1 MAVTTLVVV
10 VILTVVTTLT
20 AVTILI
26 VVMILTVVTIL
37 TVVIILAAWSIPG
50 IIRIGALT
58 GSATGII
65 TEVIGP
71 TGIINTYSSTSI
83 NQTLENSSKLT

>member
-1 MAVTTLVVV
+1 MVTALVVVMILTGATILIAVTTL
-10 VILTVVTTLT
+10 TVVT
-20 AVTILI
+20 IS
-26 VVMILTVVTIL
+26 TVVTIL
-37 TVVIILAAWSIPG
+37 TVVVILAAGSIPG

-65 TEVIGP
+65 TGVIGP

-83 NQTLENSSKLT
+83 NQSSENSSKLT